1 MKKRLFEAK
10 YKDLTDILRGAMAT
24 LAGFLGRTGARVLFL
39 FFAGNF
45 YGAALLGQ
53 LAAVIAV
60 FEILVMLGIFGFRR
74 SLMEFLEKA
83 KGDEGRR
90 YNVILTALVVTVTVA
105 TTVAAILAYLWD
117 FIGFARPAPHFS
129 LFAFIIPFIA
139 LMDVFLTT
147 TRFKRIIRYE
157 VFARSLVEPW
167 TIALSSLA
175 FYFLGMVQEGLLL
188 AYCAS
193 LLAAFLFAVWAFG
206 REYEWKKLFKAN
218 ISFTFIKQMGSFSG
232 PTAIVDAIG
241 VAFRR
246 IDIIFLSLFTPDTM
260 VGIYY
265 GVQNLA
271 TVVQKTRH
279 VFDPILSPV
288 VAQTLNQRGSADAG
302 AQLSQVCR
310 WILTL
315 LCLQLA
321 LMAFYAAPLLSLIG
335 EGFAV
340 GALALVIVLAAEAL
354 EGSFASAE
362 LPFVFKKPRL
372 NLALTATG
380 FSLHVAGC
388 LIFIEV
394 LDMGM
399 VGAAVSFLTAIT
411 VLNAMRLI
419 AIKQKFDIKLAEA
432 AYLKPIVAGTAA
444 YLVLYYANQGI
455 DLTHALTVP
464 LGIALG
470 LGVYVAAFWMLKPT
484 QADRDFV
491 AYLKTR
497 KKPQGLATVDKDF
510 DQV

>member
-74 SLMEFLEKA
+74 SLMEFLEKV
-83 KGDEGRR
+83 KGDEKRQ
-90 YNVILTALVVTVTVA
+90 YNVILTALVVTLVVA
-105 TTVAAILAYLWD
+105 TTVAGTLAYLWD

-175 FYFLGMVQEGLLL
+175 FYFLGIVQEGLLL
-188 AYCAS
+188 AYSTS

-206 REYEWKKLFKAN
+206 KEYEWNKLLKAK
-218 ISFTFIKQMGSFSG
+218 ISFAFIKQIGSFSG

-246 IDIIFLSLFTPDTM
+246 IDIIFLSLFTPDAM

-335 EGFAV
+335 EGFAI
-340 GALALVIVLAAEAL
+340 GAVALVIVLAAEAL

-388 LIFIEV
+388 LIFIP
-394 LDMGM
+394 LLGM
-399 VGAAVSFLTAIT
+399 VGAAVSFLTAIA
-411 VLNAMRLI
+411 VLNTMRLI
-419 AIKQKFDIKLAEA
+419 AIKQKFDIRLAEA
-432 AYLKPIVAGTAA
+432 AYLKPIVSGIAA
-444 YLVLYYANQGI
+444 YLVLHYANQVI
-455 DLTHALTVP
+455 DLQHALTVP

-470 LGVYVAAFWMLKPT
+470 LGVYVAVFWLLKPT

-491 AYLKTR
+491 AYLKAR
-497 KKPQGLATVDKDF
+497 KKPESLATVDKDF